1 MRRTKKRLA
10 GFIER
15 RDHLR
20 QVFPKAAIPESRPEA
35 KGHVVASNHLGKD
48 AGANDVLDAI
58 VAAWSAARKSTG
70 ESKRIPSDVERDE
83 TGLTMAIAY

>member
-1 MRRTKKRLA
+1 MA
-10 GFIER
+10 
-15 RDHLR
+15 
-20 QVFPKAAIPESRPEA
+20 
-35 KGHVVASNHLGKD
+35 ASNHLGKD